1 MSRPAFLYCESQHVD
16 WAGSHDSGGW
26 GMIVANT
33 IDVTGNAALSN
44 FNGAYG
50 GPGPVLIPE
59 LVQVNMVE

>member
-1 MSRPAFLYCESQHVD
+1 
-16 WAGSHDSGGW
+16 
-26 GMIVANT
+26 MIVANT